1 LVADVAGARQNDLEQ
16 QVVVDHV
23 DPEELAIGGACA
35 RVYVARDSEYG
46 GSLTAHAAVTDRARD
61 GIRRQLL
68 GNGSRMLLRDGVGG
82 RLRAVNVMHGTEEAM
97 DLNESGCEAV
107 GVGRR
112 QFQQ

>member
-1 LVADVAGARQNDLEQ
+1 MN
-16 QVVVDHV
+16 HV

-46 GSLTAHAAVTDRARD
+46 GSLTAHAAVTDRDRD

-68 GNGSRMLLRDGVGG
+68 GNDGSRMLLRDGVGG

-97 DLNESGCEAV
+97 DLNVSGCEAV